1 MGTLQISGGG
11 TGNDIE
17 LVVTGIGGASAYDTW
32 KAANAPGSNPD
43 DDTDGDGVSNAVE
56 FVLGGTSATNDIGKL
71 PTVSTSGGNL
81 VFSFKRKQS
90 SIDPGKTTVM
100 IELSTDLVTWTNPPS
115 PYAVSDV
122 PVAGP
127 PVAVVDNL
135 DGTDTVTLTVLQDVA
150 KKFARLR
157 VVITP

>member
-1 MGTLQISGGG
+1 
-11 TGNDIE
+11 
-17 LVVTGIGGASAYDTW
+17 
-32 KAANAPGSNPD
+32 
-43 DDTDGDGVSNAVE
+43 
-56 FVLGGTSATNDIGKL
+56 VLGGTSATNDIGKL

-90 SIDPGKTTVM
+90 SNDPGKTTVM